1 MVESGSFSLTME
13 TFEEWEH
20 SQDDRSYKKSLI
32 AYKNELIE
40 QLKLKIHNASNKE
53 QIDPFKYLEEIR
65 GEVGTE
71 KKNLLTCSIF

>member
-40 QLKLKIHNASNKE
+40 QFKAKGSSLPSKQIENKIVDFYPTAGLAS
-53 QIDPFKYLEEIR
+53 
-65 GEVGTE
+65 G
-71 KKNLLTCSIF
+71 NLII